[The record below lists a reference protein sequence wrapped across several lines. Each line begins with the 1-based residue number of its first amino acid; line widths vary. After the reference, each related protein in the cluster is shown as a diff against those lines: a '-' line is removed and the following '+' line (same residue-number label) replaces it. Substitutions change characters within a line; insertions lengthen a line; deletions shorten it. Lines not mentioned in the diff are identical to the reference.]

1 MNYNLALAILIIGL
15 SGIVAQIVLVR
26 ELWVAF
32 LGNELTLGIIL
43 ANWVI
48 SEAIGV
54 FIIGKSIEKI
64 RQKIGAFITL
74 EIIFLLVLPFSLYI
88 SRTFKE
94 IAGIP
99 FGQGLGLWPI
109 FYSSFLIIFPVAFCH
124 GGLFSCG
131 CKIYSPAKDGASS
144 IGSVYALET
153 IGTIIGGIT
162 LTYILIPFLRPFQI
176 IFTLIS
182 CNLIICLLFFRQISA
197 FLKYTILSLIII
209 TLCLF
214 FSAKI
219 HYIERASINS
229 AWKPKEVLDYR
240 NSVYGNVAV
249 TRELTQYTFFYNGIP
264 IITTPTPNIQFVE
277 DFGHLPLLF
286 HSNPKDVLVISQGAG
301 GLINE
306 IIKYPVKKIDY
317 AELDPLIIK
326 MLKKYPSQLTE
337 REFKDSRV
345 NVVNLDGRVFL
356 KKTPN
361 RYDVVFIGLSSQS
374 DLSSNRLFTEDFF
387 SLVKNRLKSNGILA
401 VWLSGSLT
409 YLSQELKDLNSCIL
423 NALKNT
429 YDYVRIIP
437 GDYNIFLASPSKD
450 IMQVSSGIILQRKA
464 KRNIESTILHQAYLD
479 YRLNS
484 RFLDWFLEGLN
495 NSTKSINQD
504 TRPVAVFETLLLW
517 NRQFSPGFAN
527 ALAAFKNLNIRWIS
541 VFIFF
546 LSLIFLYL
554 FLGSSKVNVI
564 ITYNIM
570 TTGFFG
576 MLASLLLIFS
586 YQVFF
591 GVLYHRLGLLIS
603 IFMSGIAVG
612 SILITKNLQRT
623 RNELR
628 LLVYLEASICIFSYF
643 LSLVIPKIIEVGNM
657 ANLIFVGL
665 FFASGLLMGS
675 EFPLASKICL
685 GEKKGTGEVSGLI
698 SASDLAGGWIA
709 GILGGVIL
717 LPVLGIF
724 NTCIVIFLL
733 KLSSLILLLILKKG
747 KIMSGG

>member
-1 MNYNLALAILIIGL
+1 
-15 SGIVAQIVLVR
+15 
-26 ELWVAF
+26 
-32 LGNELTLGIIL
+32 
-43 ANWVI
+43 
-48 SEAIGV
+48 
-54 FIIGKSIEKI
+54 
-64 RQKIGAFITL
+64 
-74 EIIFLLVLPFSLYI
+74 
-88 SRTFKE
+88 
-94 IAGIP
+94 
-99 FGQGLGLWPI
+99 
-109 FYSSFLIIFPVAFCH
+109 
-124 GGLFSCG
+124 
-131 CKIYSPAKDGASS
+131 
-144 IGSVYALET
+144 
-153 IGTIIGGIT
+153 
-162 LTYILIPFLRPFQI
+162 
-176 IFTLIS
+176 
-182 CNLIICLLFFRQISA
+182 
-197 FLKYTILSLIII
+197 
-209 TLCLF
+209 
-214 FSAKI
+214 
-219 HYIERASINS
+219 
-229 AWKPKEVLDYR
+229 
-240 NSVYGNVAV
+240 
-249 TRELTQYTFFYNGIP
+249 
-264 IITTPTPNIQFVE
+264 
-277 DFGHLPLLF
+277 
-286 HSNPKDVLVISQGAG
+286 
-301 GLINE
+301 
-306 IIKYPVKKIDY
+306 
-317 AELDPLIIK
+317 
-326 MLKKYPSQLTE
+326 
-337 REFKDSRV
+337 
-345 NVVNLDGRVFL
+345 
-356 KKTPN
+356 
-361 RYDVVFIGLSSQS
+361 
-374 DLSSNRLFTEDFF
+374 
-387 SLVKNRLKSNGILA
+387 ILA